1 VAAIETLLEGI
12 IDYAGLFPPAGLPM
26 ETAVANYASYRQ
38 SADRAALAAFV
49 LPVARLDEF
58 FEALDHDGEAWPL
71 SLLWTRGAKEDGSA
85 TASVI
90 DRHTRVKVQS
100 IEARADQLA
109 DLPELAALSRGLPL
123 FVEFSWRDEPSPWL
137 TAIKAQGLCAKI
149 RTGGV
154 EPSLIPPVDAV
165 GRFLRACVDEGVAFK
180 ATAGLHHPVRAP
192 HALSYETGAVRAVMH
207 GFLNVFLG
215 AFFYSENA
223 LDEAGLVALLDERD
237 PSSFRL
243 TGERVSWLEF
253 SASVSA
259 LASFRRDM
267 AQSFGSC
274 SFTEPLED
282 LRRLEM
288 R

>member
-1 VAAIETLLEGI
+1 VAPIETLLEGI

-49 LPVARLDEF
+49 LPVARLGEF
-58 FEALDHDGEAWPL
+58 FEATDHDGEPWPL

-85 TASVI
+85 TASMI
-90 DRHTRVKVQS
+90 DRDTRVKVQS

-109 DLPELAALSRGLPL
+109 DLSELGALSRGLPL
-123 FVEFSWRDEPSPWL
+123 FVEFSWHDDPNPWIA
-137 TAIKAQGLCAKI
+137 AIKAQGLCAKI

-154 EPSLIPPVDAV
+154 EASSIPPVNAV
-165 GRFLRACVDEGVAFK
+165 GRFLRACVDVGVAFK
-180 ATAGLHHPVRAP
+180 ATAGLHHPVRAQ
-192 HALSYETGAVRAVMH
+192 HALTYETGAARAVMH
-207 GFLNVFLG
+207 GFLNVFLA

-243 TGERVSWLEF
+243 TGESVVWREF

-259 LASFRRDM
+259 LAVFRRTM
-267 AQSFGSC
+267 ARSFGSC

-282 LRRLEM
+282 LRHLEI